1 MADSKL
7 ADLTN
12 AATVADTDI
21 LYVVVDPGGTPLDR
35 KATVATLVANHE
47 AAADPHTGYVQEAA
61 TPGGELGGTYATP
74 TVATTHSG
82 SSHAGI
88 QSAAEATAAGALSA
102 HEAAADPHTGYLLES
117 AAGALALLDTVG
129 TTEIDNGAV
138 TEAKQTLAD
147 NTTGDVSSTKH
158 GYAPKSPADATKF
171 LNGAATPAFALVK
184 DSDLSTSDIT
194 TNDVSTT
201 KHGFAPKLPND
212 ATKYL
217 DGTGAYTVP
226 AGGGCPEPL
235 TNGDP
240 SSPALV
246 FSGAGD
252 VIVVGC

>member
-47 AAADPHTGYVQEAA
+47 AASDPHPGYLTAA
-61 TPGGELGGTYATP
+61 EGNAAYQPLDGELTALAGLTSAADKLPYFTGSGTAALADLTTAGRALIDDADASAQRTTLGLGTLATQSG
-74 TVATTHSG
+74 TFSGTSSGTNTGDQTITLSGDVSG
-82 SSHAGI
+82 SGTGAITTTIGAGK
-88 QSAAEATAAGALSA
+88 
-102 HEAAADPHTGYLLES
+102 
-117 AAGALALLDTVG
+117 
-129 TTEIDNGAV
+129 V
-138 TEAKQTLAD
+138 TEAMQVLAD
-147 NTTGDVSSTKH
+147 NTT
-158 GYAPKSPADATKF
+158 
-171 LNGAATPAFALVK
+171 N
-184 DSDLSTSDIT
+184 
-194 TNDVSTT
+194 NVSTT
-201 KHGFAPKLPND
+201 KHGYAPKLPND

-226 AGGGCPEPL
+226 TGGCPEPL

-240 SSPALV
+240 SSPALI

-252 VIVVGC
+252 VIMVGC